1 MFLSDVMVFVNG
13 VMVCESEGIRLGMG
27 GMVSGS
33 EEMKEAD
40 FVSASCR
47 LASDAINS
55 NLTRVL
61 FAFRVTFSS
70 FFVFRSSF
78 SSCVFTLA
86 GLRQR
91 DRPI

>member
-1 MFLSDVMVFVNG
+1 MEISKWCSEAGCLCRDLSLSCSEKGEIMFLSDEMVFGKG

-47 LASDAINS
+47 LASGLS
-55 NLTRVL
+55 N
-61 FAFRVTFSS
+61 FKK
-70 FFVFRSSF
+70 
-78 SSCVFTLA
+78 
-86 GLRQR
+86 
-91 DRPI
+91 